1 MKEKLYCKSG
11 GCSAKLG
18 AKKLTHILEKIDKYP
33 NSNLLVGFDSHDDAS
48 VYQINEHQAIVSTLD
63 FFPPMVEDP
72 YLFGQIAAT
81 NALSDVYA
89 MGGTP
94 LTALNIVCFNDQ
106 DDLNILGKIIE
117 GGNDKLKEAKVVLS
131 GGHSIKDESTKYGL
145 SVTGIVDPNKMIQNN
160 GVQVGDTLILTKKLG
175 VGLALNAYRLNDARQ
190 EILDEVFK
198 SMTTLNKYAFD
209 VLSKYTLHALT
220 DVTGFGL
227 LVHLDEMLN
236 EKASAFLDKESI
248 PYQTNSDQTV
258 TPLLSGSEVIGLILD
273 DLKNAVGLLKD
284 TDPYFV
290 EEEFSDTDLN
300 YRRFRMNYFAAKGLM
315 ARVQLWGGDKEKAAI
330 TAKEVIAEGQA
341 EGAEFFPFVTNSE
354 ATSSNPDRVFYSE
367 VLFGTYHSS
376 REKLHEDLFA
386 PTLESTSILPL
397 AGTARRDDLY
407 DNENDYRYSVWSTY
421 NKNGTS
427 VLYHRKFEK
436 QDNVTASR
444 QYMIPL
450 IRMSEMYLIAV
461 ECCKL
466 GEASVYLNTFRNA
479 RNCNS
484 LALTE
489 DNRIN
494 ILANEYKKEMLG
506 EGQLFFFYKRQ
517 EMVNIP
523 DGNQATGTKNVEL
536 TKYVVPLPESETDQ
550 RISSTDISNE

>member
-1 MKEKLYCKSG
+1 M
-11 GCSAKLG
+11 
-18 AKKLTHILEKIDKYP
+18 KKL
-33 NSNLLVGFDSHDDAS
+33 NF
-48 VYQINEHQAIVSTLD
+48 
-63 FFPPMVEDP
+63 
-72 YLFGQIAAT
+72 
-81 NALSDVYA
+81 
-89 MGGTP
+89 
-94 LTALNIVCFNDQ
+94 
-106 DDLNILGKIIE
+106 II
-117 GGNDKLKEAKVVLS
+117 
-131 GGHSIKDESTKYGL
+131 KYGL
-145 SVTGIVDPNKMIQNN
+145 ALLLLSFYSCGSWLNVTPSDRLSEEMLFNDREGFVKALN
-160 GVQVGDTLILTKKLG
+160 GVYIELNTNELYGRNLTAGALDVMGQYYSVASSPHAFYNYGGLVYTGNDEKALFDNMWQKCYAVIACCNTIIEKCDENKAGLSPVWKG
-175 VGLALNAYRLNDARQ
+175 SIKGEALALRAMLHFDMLRL
-190 EILDEVFK
+190 FGP
-198 SMTTLNKYAFD
+198 
-209 VLSKYTLHALT
+209 LT
-220 DVTGFGL
+220 S
-227 LVHLDEMLN
+227 E
-236 EKASAFLDKESI
+236 LDKESI

-386 PTLESTSILPL
+386 PTLESTSILTL

>member
-18 AKKLTHILEKIDKYP
+18 AKKLTHILEKIEKYP

-386 PTLESTSILPL
+386 PTLESTSILTL

>member
-18 AKKLTHILEKIDKYP
+18 AKKLTHILEKIAKYP

-145 SVTGIVDPNKMIQNN
+145 SVTGIVDPSKMIQNN

-175 VGLALNAYRLNDARQ
+175 VGLTLNAYRLNDARQ

-209 VLSKYTLHALT
+209 VLNKYTLHALT

-258 TPLLSGSEVIGLILD
+258 TPLLSGSEVVGLILD

-315 ARVQLWGGDKEKAAI
+315 ARVQLWGGDKEKAAA

-386 PTLESTSILPL
+386 PTLESTSILTL

-466 GEASVYLNTFRNA
+466 DEASVYLNTFRNA

-536 TKYVVPLPESETDQ
+536 AKYVVPLPESETDQ